1 MGIVYKKYLH
11 GEKILG
17 CNACKTHFATHDHI
31 ISRQFHGQYGRAYLF
46 SNVINVYTGEAEDR
60 SMRTGLH
67 TVQDIH
73 CAECATVV
81 GWKYLVA
88 YEQAEQYKEGR
99 FILERTLLHYVSGA

>member
-1 MGIVYKKYLH
+1 MGIVYKKYLS

-17 CNACKTHFATHDHI
+17 CNGCKTHFATHDHI
-31 ISRQFHGQYGRAYLF
+31 ISKLFHGQFGRAYLF
-46 SNVINVYTGEAEDR
+46 SNVVNVYTGEAEDR

-73 CAECATVV
+73 CAECSQVV

-88 YEQAEQYKEGR
+88 FEHSERYKEGR
-99 FILERTLLHYVSGA
+99 FILERTLLHYMSG